1 MIRALVV
8 DDEPPARRRLT
19 RMLRRVQDLQVMGE
33 ADTGASAVA
42 LIEAVRPDL
51 VLLDIHL
58 PDFDGFNVIRLLTTP
73 LPAIVFVTAYDHHAV
88 SAFEAAALDYLLKP
102 VKQARLEQALGRVR
116 AGVWKAGPT
125 GSLESVVAARPG
137 APPLARLPVRDRG
150 GVLIVPVS
158 DITSIVVD
166 RGLVFV
172 TTAQGRFSTKY
183 TTLQE
188 IERALPPTAFH
199 RVHRQALVS
208 LDHVCEVYQA
218 DNATARLRLSCG
230 AEVPVSRSQL
240 PDIRALLHL

>member
-33 ADTGASAVA
+33 ADTGAAAVV

-58 PDFDGFNVIRLLTTP
+58 PDFDGFSVIRLLTPP

-116 AGVWKAGPT
+116 AGVGKADPN
-125 GSLESVVAARPG
+125 GSLESVVAWTDAAGARHG
-137 APPLARLPVRDRG
+137 LR
-150 GVLIVPVS
+150 VPI
-158 DITSIVVD
+158 D
-166 RGLVFV
+166 
-172 TTAQGRFSTKY
+172 
-183 TTLQE
+183 
-188 IERALPPTAFH
+188 
-199 RVHRQALVS
+199 
-208 LDHVCEVYQA
+208 LDGKE
-218 DNATARLRLSCG
+218 T
-230 AEVPVSRSQL
+230 
-240 PDIRALLHL
+240 

>member
-1 MIRALVV
+1 
-8 DDEPPARRRLT
+8 
-19 RMLRRVQDLQVMGE
+19 MLRRVQDLQVMGE

-42 LIEAVRPDL
+42 LIEAVRPDV

-58 PDFDGFNVIRLLTTP
+58 ADFDGFGVIRLLTTP

-116 AGVWKAGPT
+116 SGVGK
-125 GSLESVVAARPG
+125 ARPG

-150 GVLIVPVS
+150 RVLIVPVS

-166 RGLVFV
+166 HGLVFV

-188 IERALPPTAFH
+188 IERALQPTAFH